1 MSDPKNTQDL
11 LTEWQQTVDQGLK
24 AWQALSV
31 PQAAAAMQI
40 WQQAMAQGVA
50 AWTQD
55 GQGNGSISDA
65 VGAWKQFTDQAL
77 DLWSKALDQA
87 MASEAVATLMGRSM
101 EETLNLLGPLR
112 RNYQGMSEDMF
123 RTLNVPS
130 RKQVTRLAAG
140 IVAVDGR
147 MEDIE
152 ERLDRIEAH
161 LTELLEELNG
171 GNGPEHAEASAE
183 KSTGKAS
190 SKRRTH
196 KEGHS

>member
-1 MSDPKNTQDL
+1 MSDPKNAQDL
-11 LTEWQQTVDQGLK
+11 LTEWQQTVDQGLR

-40 WQQAMAQGVA
+40 WQQAMTQGVA
-50 AWTQD
+50 ACTQT
-55 GQGNGSISDA
+55 GQGNGSPSEAI
-65 VGAWKQFTDQAL
+65 GAWKQFTDQAL

-112 RNYQGMSEDMF
+112 RNYQGMSEDTF
-123 RTLNVPS
+123 RALNVPS
-130 RKQVTRLAAG
+130 RKQVTRLAAAV
-140 IVAVDGR
+140 VAVDGR

-161 LTELLEELNG
+161 LTELLVQVGG
-171 GNGPEHAEASAE
+171 GNGSERSEAAAGGP
-183 KSTGKAS
+183 GKTS
-190 SKRRTH
+190 SKRRTQ
-196 KEGHS
+196 KEGQS